1 MSHTPLFS
9 CLSVDVYDFPLWFF
23 IFIFFDFVI
32 LKELFYY
39 PRFRVPT
46 WRSGPA
52 ARDHAFKKQLIWTQ
66 HGDKKR
72 DFLWGRR
79 ELSTKHFKVKTT
91 PWMSDDKKPV
101 CSPHHWLTNDKMI
114 FRPSLLVVF
123 SILNLDFFSLF
134 YLMWLFERWITF
146 FSSKWRTDLTWI
158 NFMFSIESVV
168 VSVVVIENLLHFVPR
183 HWAFHTGFLK
193 VLWCEAT
200 KSSFNS
206 IKI

>member
-9 CLSVDVYDFPLWFF
+9 CLTVDVYDFPLWFF
-23 IFIFFDFVI
+23 FFGFVI

-46 WRSGPA
+46 WSSGPA

-79 ELSTKHFKVKTT
+79 ELSAKHFKVKTT

-101 CSPHHWLTNDKMI
+101 CSPHHWLLTNDKMI

-123 SILNLDFFSLF
+123 SILNLDFFFFVLF
-134 YLMWLFERWITF
+134 NVAFWKMNYIF
-146 FSSKWRTDLTWI
+146 FFKMKNWPDLDK
-158 NFMFSIESVV
+158 
-168 VSVVVIENLLHFVPR
+168 LHVFYR
-183 HWAFHTGFLK
+183 DCGG
-193 VLWCEAT
+193 
-200 KSSFNS
+200 
-206 IKI
+206 